1 MASLRN
7 PGAVSFK
14 LCPNLPN
21 NTREVKEI
29 SWGHRKVAT
38 KEAVVRTSKRVC
50 VIGAGPSGITAAKNF
65 KDLGFDVTVFEA
77 GDHVGGNWRFND
89 ATNHAS
95 VFETTHIISSK
106 ISSQYE
112 DYPLPADAPDYPHHA
127 QLLDY
132 FQGYARHFKLMPS
145 IQFNTIV
152 TKCDPLP
159 DGRWNVSVESDGK
172 TLTSTFDALAVCN
185 GHHWKP
191 RWPEYPGTFSGE
203 VLHSHGFKR
212 ADPFKDKRILVVGG
226 GNSACDIAVETSRVS
241 KYTEISWRRGY
252 WLVPKFVLG
261 NPSDAFYYKFS
272 FFPRWTKIII
282 SEILLRLLLGKNSS
296 IGLQN
301 PDHWFG
307 STHPTVNSELY
318 YFIRHGRVKPRVDI
332 LRFEGNTVHF
342 KDGTKQDFDT
352 VIYATGYWINHPF
365 FDKSVVDFSQG
376 PVPLYLRFLPA
387 NLKNCYFIGLF
398 QPLGCIW
405 PGAELQS
412 KIAAR
417 HLAGLWTAPADLG
430 ARIQREIEH
439 PDYNQLQ
446 TPRHTITVDD
456 IFFRKK
462 LRRELARSTKLPMRR
477 SA

>member
-1 MASLRN
+1 MSA
-7 PGAVSFK
+7 P
-14 LCPNLPN
+14 
-21 NTREVKEI
+21 
-29 SWGHRKVAT
+29 
-38 KEAVVRTSKRVC
+38 KRVC

-65 KDLGFDVTVFEA
+65 RDLGFDVTVFEF
-77 GDHVGGNWRFND
+77 GDQVGGNWRFND
-89 ATNHAS
+89 HTEHSS

-112 DYPLPADAPDYPHHA
+112 DYPMAADAPDYPHHA
-127 QLLDY
+127 QLLEY
-132 FQGYARHFKLMPS
+132 FAGYANHFDVTPL
-145 IQFNTIV
+145 IQFRTLV
-152 TKCDPLP
+152 KKCVPLA
-159 DGRWNVSVESDGK
+159 DGRWNVSTEKDGAQS
-172 TLTSTFDALAVCN
+172 TQTFDALAVCN

-191 RWPEYPGTFSGE
+191 RLPEYPGKFTGQ
-203 VLHSHGFKR
+203 VLHSHSFKR
-212 ADPFKDKRILVVGG
+212 AEAFRDQRVLVVGG

-241 KYTEISWRRGY
+241 KFTDISWRRGY

-272 FFPRWTKIII
+272 FFPRWAKIII
-282 SEILLRLLLGKNSS
+282 SEVLLRLLLGKNSK
-296 IGLQN
+296 IGLQD

-318 YFIRHGRVKPRVDI
+318 YFIRHGRVRPRVDI
-332 LRFEGNTVHF
+332 ERFDGRMVYF
-342 KDGTKQDFDT
+342 KDGSSREFDT
-352 VIYATGYWINHPF
+352 VIYATGYWIDHPF

-376 PVPLYLRFLPA
+376 PVPLYLRFLPG

-417 HLAGLWTAPADLG
+417 HLAGLWSEPKDLET
-430 ARIQREIEH
+430 RIRHEIEH
-439 PDYNQLQ
+439 PDYNQLN

-462 LRRELARSTKLPMRR
+462 LRKELARAKASPEI
-477 SA
+477 